1 MLSEDAIENL
11 IQPLINRQENINIW
25 VIVQIAKRIKEIG
38 KLKPSDIYKLERL
51 LKSGDDV
58 RKINETI
65 AKMTNLQVNEI
76 QDIIRTVA
84 EDAYLDTKPYF
95 DYTQKPFIPFKEN
108 EQLQRVVNAI
118 ERQTA
123 GEYINLSKAQAF
135 MIRDLKNPKNLIP
148 TTLSRTYDSII
159 DEAVQ
164 ASQSAVI
171 DYNTAMRRTMQQ
183 LIDSGIR
190 RVEYQ
195 AESGKQHSQRL
206 DTAVRRNVLDGIR
219 AINQCVQD
227 EVGKQFGADGKEITV
242 HSYPAPDHAP
252 IQGHQFTNAEFE
264 KMQNEE
270 PFEDVNGM
278 KFKAIARSIGV
289 LNCRHFTF
297 SIILG
302 ASRPTYTQEQLENIL
317 RDNEKG
323 YTFPNGKHLTMY
335 QCTQRQRQFETAI
348 RRAKDGQIAAKTS
361 GDMVLAKK
369 YQAKIAKYLNEYKT
383 FSKNCGLT
391 PKLEKTTVSGYTP
404 IKL

>member
-25 VIVQIAKRIKEIG
+25 VIQQIAKRIKEIG
-38 KLKPSDIYKLERL
+38 ELSPSDVYKLERL

-58 RKINETI
+58 RKINEEI
-65 AKMTNLQVNEI
+65 ANISHLQIREI
-76 QDIIRTVA
+76 QNIIREVA
-84 EDAYLDTKPYF
+84 ADVYLDTKPYF
-95 DYTQKPFIPFKEN
+95 DYSQRAFIPFNEN
-108 EQLQRVVNAI
+108 EQLQNVVKAI
-118 ERQTA
+118 QRQTTD
-123 GEYINLSKAQAF
+123 EYINLSKAQAF
-135 MIRDLKNPKNLIP
+135 MIRDLKNPKKLISTP
-148 TTLSRTYDSII
+148 IAETYQTVV

-164 ASQSAVI
+164 SSQSGII

-183 LIDSGIR
+183 LVDSGIR
-190 RVEYQ
+190 NVEYQ
-195 AESGKQHSQRL
+195 AESGRQHSQRL
-206 DTAVRRNVLDGIR
+206 DTAVRRNILDGIR
-219 AINQCVQD
+219 AINQGVQD

-302 ASRPTYTQEQLENIL
+302 ASRPTYTQAQLDRIL
-317 RDNEKG
+317 SDNEKG

-335 QCTQRQRQFETAI
+335 QCTQRQRQYETAI

-361 GDMVLAKK
+361 GDMELAKK
-369 YQAKIAKYLNEYKT
+369 YQAKITKYLNEYKT
-383 FSKNCGLT
+383 FSKNCGLVT
-391 PKLEKTTVSGYTP
+391 KLEKTVVSGYKP